1 MVYTPYFGDKLTL
14 QDFASTLI
22 KGNSFLEG
30 YIKFSVNSKMIFS
43 ASSMSIVQQHILAIC
58 CYTTYA
64 GLW

>member
-43 ASSMSIVQQHILAIC
+43 ASSMSIVHMGVIGRNSSKISRPI
-58 CYTTYA
+58 
-64 GLW
+64 